1 MRLVLGDI
9 PGDLG
14 MQKRSTPRSNH
25 GERTVASRP
34 TGTGWMLVGGALA
47 LVGAVLG
54 AQQFLPAPVGDVL
67 GAAREYGFEAG
78 VLFVGGLCV
87 AAVGSAA
94 RALGQRAAQPNDD
107 ALLLEQIAND
117 LLITKDGLEQAK
129 QSTDGVQNDLG
140 LLQAH
145 VQSLGELLQA
155 LPQQVAAQQ
164 PQAVPQGNP
173 SEDAIFRLAA
183 SLDQLGARME
193 QRMKAQYGQM
203 QASLDEMNGV
213 VASVRRN
220 VDELFQGVSG
230 AQPVVRDVAT
240 PTYAETPA
248 AQAVPMAPAAALP
261 AHDAPTNSVPL
272 GLLDQLDDPRIDA
285 PTPRVAELQTANAH
299 GQAGAPLG
307 QTGIRPTPLSATGIR
322 PVPLTATGIRPV
334 PTAPPQPANSVEDD
348 SDQKLAALRSLLSD
362 ERLRETLDQMRRTS

>member
-1 MRLVLGDI
+1 
-9 PGDLG
+9 

-25 GERTVASRP
+25 GDRTVASRP
-34 TGTGWMLVGGALA
+34 SGTGWMVVGGSLAFVGVALA
-47 LVGAVLG
+47 
-54 AQQFLPAPVGDVL
+54 AQKFLPAPVGDVL

-94 RALGQRAAQPNDD
+94 RALGKRAAQPNDD

-117 LLITKDGLEQAK
+117 LLIAKDGLEQAK
-129 QSTDGVQNDLG
+129 QSTDGVQNDVG

-145 VQSLGELLQA
+145 VQSLGELVHA
-155 LPQQVAAQQ
+155 LPQQLAAQQ
-164 PQAVPQGNP
+164 PQAAPQGNG

-203 QASLDEMNGV
+203 QSSLDELNGV

-220 VDELFQGVSG
+220 VDELFQGASG
-230 AQPVVRDVAT
+230 AEPVARAVAT
-240 PTYAETPA
+240 PTHEHAQMPA
-248 AQAVPMAPAAALP
+248 AHAAPTAPAAPLP
-261 AHDAPTNSVPL
+261 AYDTPTNSVPL

-285 PTPRVAELQTANAH
+285 PAPRVAEAQPANAYAH
-299 GQAGAPLG
+299 TGAQLG
-307 QTGIRPTPLSATGIR
+307 QTGVRPVPLSATGIR
-322 PVPLTATGIRPV
+322 PVPLSATGIRPV
-334 PTAPPQPANSVEDD
+334 PATPAQPANAVEDD